1 MSREELEGFRD
12 KIRKELDRTV
22 DFWLKFSHDREF
34 GGFFTCLSRDGSVY
48 DELKYIWLQGRQVW
62 TYCRLYR
69 KVPRFHRQELL
80 DAAAAGG
87 EFLIRHSAAFGEGRK
102 RAFCVSRDGR
112 AVKVQRTIFSEC
124 FYVLAMDELW
134 RATGQDRYQREAL
147 SMMDQVCHWVRVDPA
162 GLGRPHLP
170 GAPDTSSLAVPMMLL
185 CLVQQ
190 LEEGVSEREQ
200 RYREVGDWS
209 VRKILQ
215 HLKRDGTAVLET
227 VSSEGKELPGSQGRL
242 MNPGHALEAGW
253 FLLRWAEAT
262 GSQELTATALEGFL
276 VGPFRTGWDQQH
288 GGLFSF
294 LDVDGLPPPQ
304 LEWDMK
310 LWWPHTEAL
319 VALLLGYQLSRDPR
333 LLDFFRQVFDYSF
346 SHFPDQ
352 EHGEWYGYL
361 NRRGEVTHSFKG
373 GPFKGC
379 FHLPRSL
386 YLCETVLDSLLAESS
401 TS

>member
-1 MSREELEGFRD
+1 MSQVHQNVQRDASLVTTAGTVRVWGEHHTTGVCSSLSLTHHVSETWELPEETHTGENSFR
-12 KIRKELDRTV
+12 
-22 DFWLKFSHDREF
+22 
-34 GGFFTCLSRDGSVY
+34 
-48 DELKYIWLQGRQVW
+48 
-62 TYCRLYR
+62 
-69 KVPRFHRQELL
+69 
-80 DAAAAGG
+80 AAAEIVGSLKRYATQG
-87 EFLIRHSAAFGEGRK
+87 ARK
-102 RAFCVSRDGR
+102 ATESPRVCGPVCQCVTLSL
-112 AVKVQRTIFSEC
+112 C
-124 FYVLAMDELW
+124 CL
-134 RATGQDRYQREAL
+134 QREAL

-227 VSSEGKELPGSQGRL
+227 VSSEGNELPGSQGRL

-262 GSQELTATALEGFL
+262 GSQELMATALEGFL
-276 VGPFRTGWDQQH
+276 VRPFRTGWDQQH

-294 LDVDGLPPPQ
+294 LDVDGLPPTQ

-319 VALLLGYQLSRDPR
+319 VALLLGYKQSRDPQ

-386 YLCETVLDSLLAESS
+386 YLCETTLDSLLAESS
-401 TS
+401 MS